1 MAASYNGSS
10 LSLVGFLLHL
20 GADMNMLD
28 SQGRT
33 ASDWAIEG
41 HFPHTANFLREIPI
55 IPVLCSVYIHRLG
68 VNSPLRQ
75 LPKDM
80 LKMLRDM
87 LCIPSAPKSVQNGV
101 QNDTQTEA

>member
-10 LSLVGFLLHL
+10 LSLVGALLQL
-20 GADMNMLD
+20 GADMDMLD
-28 SQGRT
+28 TQGRT
-33 ASDWAIEG
+33 ARDWAIEG
-41 HFPHTANFLREIPI
+41 NFPYTANFLKEIRI

-80 LKMLRDM
+80 IKLLRDM
-87 LCIPSAPKSVQNGV
+87 LCVPSRKGAE
-101 QNDTQTEA
+101 NDTNGTTEA